1 LEAGALDPGLDA
13 LTTYKEYLHF
23 LMLTDVSIPT
33 EVAVMPVIKKQFIR
47 KLNILLV
54 SSCLIPSIVNG
65 QNIEDGEWGY
75 FGGDNKFNRYSPLDL
90 INANNVDQL
99 SIVWRRDATA
109 ASLRD
114 DYNGMGFEKN
124 LRSTPLLI
132 DGVLYAPNIFGLV
145 EAFDPATGETVWT
158 QEPYQQTLLEAAGIS
173 SRGIAHWQQGI
184 DRRLMVVRGSYLYA
198 LNPQTGEPF
207 PDFGREEPGRVNL
220 AYSAANANNFALTTS
235 PLVIGNTAVIG
246 GFLNGAG
253 DGGSRKEAAPENI
266 RGFDVRTGELK
277 WEFNVVPQAGEFGY
291 DTWEEGS
298 AEWSGDIGSW
308 CCLSADNE
316 LGIVYVPLG
325 APTSAYYGG
334 HRPGDNL
341 YANSLVALDAET
353 GKRIWHFQM
362 IHHDLWEYDN
372 SSPPILG
379 DITVNGRSIKA
390 VMQANKNGF
399 VYVFDRTNGEPV
411 WPIVET
417 PVPQSIVEG
426 EATSATQPI
435 PSKPPAFDRQ
445 GITLDDLID
454 FTPALRNQA
463 LELVDNFTLGPLY
476 TPPSPWIEGGN
487 QGTLTL
493 PNTWGAGNWN
503 TGAFDPETGMYFAV
517 SYTKTDNLG
526 IAPTTSDSAT
536 MTHTIAQGSP
546 NAPAIQGL
554 PLVKPPYGRVT
565 ALNMN
570 TGELEWSVAN
580 GDGARDHPL
589 LRDLDLPPLGIPNRP
604 APLVTKSLLFV
615 GEGSDAVVGTVP
627 GGGGAY
633 DGPDTGYD
641 ESWRWG
647 TLFRA
652 YDKSSGITVFEI
664 DLAAG
669 TTGAPMTY
677 MHEGKQYIVVA
688 VSSRA
693 TDPEWIAL
701 GLSE

>member
-1 LEAGALDPGLDA
+1 
-13 LTTYKEYLHF
+13 
-23 LMLTDVSIPT
+23 MVSISL
-33 EVAVMPVIKKQFIR
+33 IIR
-47 KLNILLV
+47 IAE
-54 SSCLIPSIVNG
+54 G
-65 QNIEDGEWGY
+65 QTIEEGAWHY
-75 FGGDNKFNRYSPLDL
+75 FGGDNKFNRYSPLDQ
-90 INANNVDQL
+90 INANNVGQL
-99 SIVWRRDATA
+99 KIVWRKDATA
-109 ASLRD
+109 AWLRD
-114 DYNGMGFEKN
+114 DYDGLGSAKN

-132 DGVLYAPNIFGLV
+132 DGVLYAQNIFGLV
-145 EAFDPATGETVWT
+145 EAFDPATGETIWT

-173 SRGIAHWQQGI
+173 SRGIAYWQRGI
-184 DRRLMVVRGSYLYA
+184 DQRLMTVRGSYLYA
-198 LNPQTGEPF
+198 LNPQTGETF

-220 AYSAANANNFALTTS
+220 AYSAENANNFALTTS

-253 DGGSRKEAAPENI
+253 DGGNRKEAAPENI
-266 RGFDVRTGELK
+266 RGFDVRTGELR
-277 WEFNVVPQAGEFGY
+277 WEFNVVPRPGEFGY
-291 DTWEEGS
+291 DTWGDGS

-341 YANSLVALDAET
+341 FANSLLALDAET
-353 GKRIWHFQM
+353 GERVWHFQM

-379 DITVNGRSIKA
+379 DITVNGRTIKA

-411 WPIVET
+411 WPIIET

-435 PSKPPAFDRQ
+435 PTKPPAFDRQ
-445 GITLDDLID
+445 GIALDDLID

-463 LELVDNFTLGPLY
+463 LELVDKFTLGPLY
-476 TPPSPWIEGGN
+476 TPPSPWIEEGN

-546 NAPAIQGL
+546 NAPAIQGI

-580 GDGARDHPL
+580 GDGPRDHPL

-604 APLVTKSLLFV
+604 APLVTKSFLFV
-615 GEGSDAVVGTVP
+615 GEGSDAVIGTVP
-627 GGGGAY
+627 GGGSSY
-633 DGPDTGYD
+633 DGPATGYD

-652 YDKSSGITVFEI
+652 YDKSSGNTVFEI
-664 DLAAG
+664 DLSAG

-693 TDPEWIAL
+693 TEPEWIAL
-701 GLSE
+701 GLSQ

>member
-1 LEAGALDPGLDA
+1 MLE
-13 LTTYKEYLHF
+13 
-23 LMLTDVSIPT
+23 
-33 EVAVMPVIKKQFIR
+33 KKNQLIR
-47 KLNILLV
+47 KLSLLLV
-54 SSCLIPSIVNG
+54 AIGLIIRIAEG
-65 QNIEDGEWGY
+65 QTIEEGAWHY
-75 FGGDNKFNRYSPLDL
+75 FGGDNKFNRYSPLDQ
-90 INANNVDQL
+90 INADSVDQL
-99 SIVWRRDATA
+99 RIVWRKDATA
-109 ASLRD
+109 AWLQD
-114 DYNGMGFEKN
+114 DYDGLGSTKN

-132 DGVLYAPNIFGLV
+132 DGVLYAQNIFGLV
-145 EAFDPATGETVWT
+145 EAFDPATGETIWT

-173 SRGIAHWQQGI
+173 SRGIAHWQRGI
-184 DRRLMVVRGSYLYA
+184 DQRLMTVRGSYLYA
-198 LNPQTGEPF
+198 LNPQTGETF

-220 AYSAANANNFALTTS
+220 AYSAENANNFALTTS

-253 DGGSRKEAAPENI
+253 DGGNRKEAAPENI
-266 RGFDVRTGELK
+266 RGFDVRTGELR
-277 WEFNVVPQAGEFGY
+277 WEFNVVPRPGEFGY
-291 DTWEEGS
+291 DTWGDGC

-341 YANSLVALDAET
+341 FANSLLALDAET
-353 GKRIWHFQM
+353 GERVWHFQM

-379 DITVNGRSIKA
+379 DITVNDRTIKA

-411 WPIVET
+411 WPIIET

-435 PSKPPAFDRQ
+435 PTKPPAFDRQ
-445 GITLDDLID
+445 GIALDDLID

-463 LELVDNFTLGPLY
+463 LEVVDKFTLGPLY

-546 NAPAIQGL
+546 NAPAIQGI

-580 GDGARDHPL
+580 GDGPRDHPL

-604 APLVTKSLLFV
+604 APLVTKSFLFV
-615 GEGSDAVVGTVP
+615 GEGSDAVIGTVP
-627 GGGGAY
+627 GGSGAY
-633 DGPDTGYD
+633 DGPATGYD

-652 YDKSSGITVFEI
+652 YDKSSGNTVFEI
-664 DLAAG
+664 DLSAG

-693 TDPEWIAL
+693 TEPEWIAL
-701 GLSE
+701 GLSQ

>member
-1 LEAGALDPGLDA
+1 
-13 LTTYKEYLHF
+13 
-23 LMLTDVSIPT
+23 MLTDVSIPT

-54 SSCLIPSIVNG
+54 SSCLIPSMVNG

-90 INANNVDQL
+90 INTNNVDQL
-99 SIVWRRDATA
+99 SIVWHRDATA

-198 LNPQTGEPF
+198 LNLQTGEPF

-220 AYSAANANNFALTTS
+220 AYSSANANNFALTTS

-379 DITVNGRSIKA
+379 DITVNDRTIKA

-580 GDGARDHPL
+580 GDGARNHPL

-652 YDKSSGITVFEI
+652 YDKSSGNTVFEI

>member
-1 LEAGALDPGLDA
+1 
-13 LTTYKEYLHF
+13 
-23 LMLTDVSIPT
+23 MLTDVSIPT

-54 SSCLIPSIVNG
+54 SSCLIPSMVNG

-90 INANNVDQL
+90 INTNNVDQL
-99 SIVWRRDATA
+99 SIVWHRDATA

-220 AYSAANANNFALTTS
+220 AYSSANANNFALTTS

>member
-1 LEAGALDPGLDA
+1 
-13 LTTYKEYLHF
+13 
-23 LMLTDVSIPT
+23 MLTDVSIPT

-54 SSCLIPSIVNG
+54 SSCLIPSMVNG

-90 INANNVDQL
+90 INTNNVDQL
-99 SIVWRRDATA
+99 SIVWHRDATA

-184 DRRLMVVRGSYLYA
+184 DRRLMAVRGSYLYA

-220 AYSAANANNFALTTS
+220 AYSSANANNFALTTS

-580 GDGARDHPL
+580 GDGARNHPL

-652 YDKSSGITVFEI
+652 YDKSSGNTVFEI

>member
-1 LEAGALDPGLDA
+1 
-13 LTTYKEYLHF
+13 
-23 LMLTDVSIPT
+23 MLTDVSIPT

-90 INANNVDQL
+90 INTNNVDQL
-99 SIVWRRDATA
+99 SIVWHRDATA

-379 DITVNGRSIKA
+379 DITVNDRTIKA

-503 TGAFDPETGMYFAV
+503 TGAFDPETGIYFAV

>member
-1 LEAGALDPGLDA
+1 
-13 LTTYKEYLHF
+13 
-23 LMLTDVSIPT
+23 MLTDVSIPT

-90 INANNVDQL
+90 INTNNVDQL
-99 SIVWRRDATA
+99 SIVWHRDATA

-114 DYNGMGFEKN
+114 NYNGMGFEKN

-435 PSKPPAFDRQ
+435 PSKPPPFDRQ

-570 TGELEWSVAN
+570 TGELEWSIAN

>member
-1 LEAGALDPGLDA
+1 
-13 LTTYKEYLHF
+13 
-23 LMLTDVSIPT
+23 MLTDVSIPT

-90 INANNVDQL
+90 INTNNVDQL
-99 SIVWRRDATA
+99 NIVWHRDATA

-379 DITVNGRSIKA
+379 DITVNDRTIKA

-570 TGELEWSVAN
+570 TGELEWSIAN

-589 LRDLDLPPLGIPNRP
+589 LRDLDLAPLGIPNRP

-652 YDKSSGITVFEI
+652 YDKSSGNTVFEI

>member
-1 LEAGALDPGLDA
+1 MQE
-13 LTTYKEYLHF
+13 
-23 LMLTDVSIPT
+23 
-33 EVAVMPVIKKQFIR
+33 KKNQLIR
-47 KLNILLV
+47 KLSRLLV
-54 SSCLIPSIVNG
+54 SISLIIQIAEG
-65 QNIEDGEWGY
+65 QTIEEGAWHY
-75 FGGDNKFNRYSPLDL
+75 FGGDNKFNRYSPLDQ

-99 SIVWRRDATA
+99 RIVWRKDATA
-109 ASLRD
+109 AWLQD
-114 DYNGMGFEKN
+114 DYDGLGSTKN

-132 DGVLYAPNIFGLV
+132 DGVLYAQNIFGLV
-145 EAFDPATGETVWT
+145 EAFDPATGETIWT

-173 SRGIAHWQQGI
+173 SRGIAHWQRGI
-184 DRRLMVVRGSYLYA
+184 DQRLMTVRGSYLYA
-198 LNPQTGEPF
+198 LNPQTGETF

-220 AYSAANANNFALTTS
+220 AYSAENANNFALTTS

-253 DGGSRKEAAPENI
+253 DGGNRKEAAPENI
-266 RGFDVRTGELK
+266 RGFDVRTGELR
-277 WEFNVVPQAGEFGY
+277 WEFNVVPRPGEFGY
-291 DTWEEGS
+291 DTWGDGS

-341 YANSLVALDAET
+341 FANSLLALDAET
-353 GKRIWHFQM
+353 GERVWHFQM

-379 DITVNGRSIKA
+379 DITVNGRTIKA

-411 WPIVET
+411 WPIIET

-435 PSKPPAFDRQ
+435 PTKPPAFDRQ
-445 GITLDDLID
+445 GIALDDLID

-463 LELVDNFTLGPLY
+463 LELVDKFTLGPLY

-546 NAPAIQGL
+546 NAPAIQGI

-580 GDGARDHPL
+580 GDGPRDHPL

-604 APLVTKSLLFV
+604 APLVTKSFLFV
-615 GEGSDAVVGTVP
+615 GEGSDAVIGTVP
-627 GGGGAY
+627 GGSGAY
-633 DGPDTGYD
+633 DGPATGYD

-652 YDKSSGITVFEI
+652 YDKSSGNTVFEI
-664 DLAAG
+664 DLLAG

-693 TDPEWIAL
+693 TEPQWIAL
-701 GLSE
+701 GLSQ

>member
-1 LEAGALDPGLDA
+1 
-13 LTTYKEYLHF
+13 
-23 LMLTDVSIPT
+23 MVSISL
-33 EVAVMPVIKKQFIR
+33 IIR
-47 KLNILLV
+47 IAE
-54 SSCLIPSIVNG
+54 G
-65 QNIEDGEWGY
+65 QTIEEGAWHY
-75 FGGDNKFNRYSPLDL
+75 FGGDNKFNRYSPLDQ

-99 SIVWRRDATA
+99 KIVWRKDATA
-109 ASLRD
+109 AWLQD
-114 DYNGMGFEKN
+114 DYDGLGSTKN

-132 DGVLYAPNIFGLV
+132 DGVLYAQNIFGLV
-145 EAFDPATGETVWT
+145 EAFDPATGETIWT

-173 SRGIAHWQQGI
+173 SRGIAYWQRGI
-184 DRRLMVVRGSYLYA
+184 DQRLMTVRGSYLYA
-198 LNPQTGEPF
+198 LNPQTGETF

-220 AYSAANANNFALTTS
+220 AYSAENANNFALTTS

-253 DGGSRKEAAPENI
+253 DGGNRKEAAPENI
-266 RGFDVRTGELK
+266 RGFDVRTGELR
-277 WEFNVVPQAGEFGY
+277 WEFDVVPRPGEFGY
-291 DTWEEGS
+291 DTWGDGS

-341 YANSLVALDAET
+341 FANSLLALDAET
-353 GKRIWHFQM
+353 GERVWHFQM

-379 DITVNGRSIKA
+379 DITVNGRTIKA

-411 WPIVET
+411 WPIIET

-435 PSKPPAFDRQ
+435 PTKPPAFDRQ
-445 GITLDDLID
+445 GIALDDLID

-463 LELVDNFTLGPLY
+463 LELVDKFTLGPLY

-546 NAPAIQGL
+546 NAPAIQEL

-580 GDGARDHPL
+580 GDGPRDHPL

-604 APLVTKSLLFV
+604 APLVTKSFLFV
-615 GEGSDAVVGTVP
+615 GEGSDAVIGTVP
-627 GGGGAY
+627 GGSSAY
-633 DGPDTGYD
+633 DGPATGYD

-652 YDKSSGITVFEI
+652 YDKSSGNTVFEI
-664 DLAAG
+664 DLSAG

-693 TDPEWIAL
+693 TEPEWIAL
-701 GLSE
+701 GLSQ

>member
-1 LEAGALDPGLDA
+1 
-13 LTTYKEYLHF
+13 
-23 LMLTDVSIPT
+23 MLTDVSIPT

-54 SSCLIPSIVNG
+54 SSCLIPSMVNG

-99 SIVWRRDATA
+99 SIVWHRDATA

-503 TGAFDPETGMYFAV
+503 TGAFDPETGIYFAV

>member
-1 LEAGALDPGLDA
+1 MLE
-13 LTTYKEYLHF
+13 
-23 LMLTDVSIPT
+23 
-33 EVAVMPVIKKQFIR
+33 KKNRFIR
-47 KLNILLV
+47 KLGLLLV
-54 SSCLIPSIVNG
+54 SISLIVQIAEG
-65 QNIEDGEWGY
+65 QTIEEGAWHY
-75 FGGDNKFNRYSPLDL
+75 FGGDNKFNRYSPLDQ

-99 SIVWRRDATA
+99 RIVWRKDATA
-109 ASLRD
+109 AWLRD
-114 DYNGMGFEKN
+114 DYDGLGSTKN

-132 DGVLYAPNIFGLV
+132 DGVLYAQNIFGLV
-145 EAFDPATGETVWT
+145 EAFDPATGETIWT

-173 SRGIAHWQQGI
+173 SRGIAYWQRGI
-184 DRRLMVVRGSYLYA
+184 DQRLMTVRGSYLYA
-198 LNPQTGEPF
+198 LNPQTGETF

-220 AYSAANANNFALTTS
+220 AYSAENANNFALTTS

-253 DGGSRKEAAPENI
+253 DGGNRKEAAPENI
-266 RGFDVRTGELK
+266 RGFDVRTGELR
-277 WEFNVVPQAGEFGY
+277 WEFNVVPRPGEFGY
-291 DTWEEGS
+291 DTWGDGS

-341 YANSLVALDAET
+341 FANSLLALDAET
-353 GKRIWHFQM
+353 GERVWHFQM

-379 DITVNGRSIKA
+379 DITVNDRTIKA

-411 WPIVET
+411 WPIIET

-435 PSKPPAFDRQ
+435 PTKPPAFDRQ
-445 GITLDDLID
+445 GIALDDLID

-463 LELVDNFTLGPLY
+463 LELVDKFTLGPLY

-546 NAPAIQGL
+546 NAPAIQGI

-580 GDGARDHPL
+580 GDGPRDHPL

-604 APLVTKSLLFV
+604 APLVTKSFLFV
-615 GEGSDAVVGTVP
+615 GEGSDAVIGTVP
-627 GGGGAY
+627 GGSGAY
-633 DGPDTGYD
+633 DGPATGYD

-652 YDKSSGITVFEI
+652 YDKSSGNTVFEI
-664 DLAAG
+664 DLSAG

-693 TDPEWIAL
+693 TEPEWIAL
-701 GLSE
+701 GLSQ

>member
-1 LEAGALDPGLDA
+1 MLE
-13 LTTYKEYLHF
+13 
-23 LMLTDVSIPT
+23 
-33 EVAVMPVIKKQFIR
+33 KKNQLIR
-47 KLNILLV
+47 KLSLLLV
-54 SSCLIPSIVNG
+54 SIGLIIRIAEG
-65 QNIEDGEWGY
+65 QTIEEGAWHY
-75 FGGDNKFNRYSPLDL
+75 FGGDNKFNRYSSLDQ
-90 INANNVDQL
+90 INADNVGQL
-99 SIVWRRDATA
+99 RIVWRKDATA
-109 ASLRD
+109 AWLQD
-114 DYNGMGFEKN
+114 DYDGLGSTKN

-132 DGVLYAPNIFGLV
+132 DGVLYAQNIFGLV
-145 EAFDPATGETVWT
+145 EAFDPATGETIWT

-173 SRGIAHWQQGI
+173 SRGIAHWQRGI
-184 DRRLMVVRGSYLYA
+184 DQRLMTVRGSYLYA
-198 LNPQTGEPF
+198 LNPQTGETF

-220 AYSAANANNFALTTS
+220 AYSAENANNFALTTS

-253 DGGSRKEAAPENI
+253 DGGNRKEAAPENI
-266 RGFDVRTGELK
+266 RGFDVRTGELR
-277 WEFNVVPQAGEFGY
+277 WEFNVVPRPGEFGY
-291 DTWEEGS
+291 DTWGDGS

-341 YANSLVALDAET
+341 FANSLLALDAET
-353 GKRIWHFQM
+353 GERVWHFQM

-379 DITVNGRSIKA
+379 DITVNGRTIKA

-411 WPIVET
+411 WPIIET

-435 PSKPPAFDRQ
+435 PTKPPAFDRQ
-445 GITLDDLID
+445 GIALDDLID

-463 LELVDNFTLGPLY
+463 LELVDKFTLGPLY

-546 NAPAIQGL
+546 NAPAIQGI

-580 GDGARDHPL
+580 GDGPRDHPL

-604 APLVTKSLLFV
+604 APLVTKSFLFV
-615 GEGSDAVVGTVP
+615 GEGSDAVIGTVP
-627 GGGGAY
+627 GGSGAY
-633 DGPDTGYD
+633 DGPATGYD

-652 YDKSSGITVFEI
+652 YDKSSGNTVFEI
-664 DLAAG
+664 DLSAG

-701 GLSE
+701 GLSQ

>member
-1 LEAGALDPGLDA
+1 
-13 LTTYKEYLHF
+13 
-23 LMLTDVSIPT
+23 ML
-33 EVAVMPVIKKQFIR
+33 KRKNQFIR
-47 KLNILLV
+47 KLSILLL
-54 SSCLIPSIVNG
+54 SIGLITRIAEG
-65 QNIEDGEWGY
+65 QTIGEGAWHY
-75 FGGDNKFNRYSPLDL
+75 FGGDNRFNRYSPLNQ
-90 INANNVDQL
+90 INANNIGQL

-114 DYNGMGFEKN
+114 DYDGLGFTKN

-132 DGVLYAPNIFGLV
+132 NGVLYAPNIFGLV
-145 EAFDPATGETVWT
+145 EAFDPASGEALWT
-158 QEPYQQTLLEAAGIS
+158 QEPYEQTLLEAAGIS
-173 SRGIAHWQQGI
+173 SRGIAHWEQGI
-184 DRRLMVVRGSYLYA
+184 DQRLMVVRGSYLYA
-198 LNPQTGEPF
+198 LNPQTGETF

-220 AYSAANANNFALTTS
+220 AYSAENANNFALTTS
-235 PLVIGNTAVIG
+235 PLVIGNIAVIG

-253 DGGSRKEAAPENI
+253 DGGNRKEAAPENI
-266 RGFDVRTGELK
+266 RGFDVRTGELR
-277 WEFNVVPQAGEFGY
+277 WEFNVVPRPGEVGY
-291 DTWEEGS
+291 ETWGDGS

-341 YANSLVALDAET
+341 FANSLLALDAET
-353 GKRIWHFQM
+353 GERVWHFQM

-411 WPIVET
+411 WPIIET

-435 PSKPPAFDRQ
+435 PTKPPAFDRQ
-445 GITLDDLID
+445 GIALDDLID
-454 FTPALRNQA
+454 FTPALRNKA
-463 LELVDNFTLGPLY
+463 LELIDNFIIGPLY

-580 GDGARDHPL
+580 GDGPSDHPL
-589 LRDLDLPPLGIPNRP
+589 LRELDLPPLGIPNRP
-604 APLVTKSLLFV
+604 APLVTKSFLFV

-633 DGPDTGYD
+633 DGPATGYD

-652 YDKSSGITVFEI
+652 YDKSSGNTVFEI
-664 DLAAG
+664 DLSAG

-693 TDPEWIAL
+693 TEPEWIAL
-701 GLSE
+701 GLSQ

>member
-1 LEAGALDPGLDA
+1 
-13 LTTYKEYLHF
+13 
-23 LMLTDVSIPT
+23 MLTDVSILT

-90 INANNVDQL
+90 INTNNVDQL
-99 SIVWRRDATA
+99 SIVWHRDATA

-132 DGVLYAPNIFGLV
+132 GGVLYAPNIFGLV

-207 PDFGREEPGRVNL
+207 PDFGREEPGRVDL

-652 YDKSSGITVFEI
+652 YDKSSGNTVFEI

>member
-1 LEAGALDPGLDA
+1 
-13 LTTYKEYLHF
+13 
-23 LMLTDVSIPT
+23 MLTDVSIPT

-54 SSCLIPSIVNG
+54 SSCLIPSMVNG

-90 INANNVDQL
+90 INTNNVDQL
-99 SIVWRRDATA
+99 SIVWHRDATA

-198 LNPQTGEPF
+198 LNLQTGEPF

-220 AYSAANANNFALTTS
+220 AYSSANANNFALTTS

-379 DITVNGRSIKA
+379 DITVNDRTIKA

-570 TGELEWSVAN
+570 TGELEWSVPN

>member
-1 LEAGALDPGLDA
+1 
-13 LTTYKEYLHF
+13 
-23 LMLTDVSIPT
+23 MR
-33 EVAVMPVIKKQFIR
+33 VIKKQFIR
-47 KLNILLV
+47 KLNILLI
-54 SSCLIPSIVNG
+54 SSCLIPLIVNG
-65 QNIEDGEWGY
+65 QNLEDGEWGY
-75 FGGDNKFNRYSPLDL
+75 FGGDNNFNRYSPVDQ
-90 INANNVDQL
+90 INAGNVDQL
-99 SIVWRRDATA
+99 SILWRRDATA
-109 ASLRD
+109 ASLRE
-114 DYNGMGFEKN
+114 DYNGMSFEKN
-124 LRSTPLLI
+124 LRSTPLLV

-145 EAFDPATGETVWT
+145 EAFDPATGETVWI
-158 QEPYQQTLLEAAGIS
+158 QEPYQQTMLEAAGIS
-173 SRGIAHWQQGI
+173 TRGIAYWQQGI

-198 LNPQTGEPF
+198 LNPETGETF
-207 PDFGREEPGRVNL
+207 ADFGREEPGRINL
-220 AYSAANANNFALTTS
+220 AYSAANANNFSLTTS

-253 DGGSRKEAAPENI
+253 DSGSRKEAAPENI
-266 RGFDVRTGELK
+266 RGFDVTNGELK

-308 CCLSADNE
+308 CCMSADDE
-316 LGIVYVPLG
+316 LGIVYVPLS

-341 YANSLVALDAET
+341 FSNSLVALDAET
-353 GKRIWHFQM
+353 GERIWHFQM

-372 SSPPILG
+372 GSPPILG
-379 DITVNGRSIKA
+379 DITVDGRTIKA

-454 FTPALRNQA
+454 FTPALRSQA
-463 LELVDNFTLGPLY
+463 LELIDNFTIGPLY
-476 TPPSPWIEGGN
+476 TPPSPWIEAGN

-493 PNTWGAGNWN
+493 PSTWGAGNWN

-517 SYTKTDNLG
+517 SYTKADNLG
-526 IAPTTSDSAT
+526 IAPTSSESAT
-536 MTHTIAQGSP
+536 MTHSLSREAPGVP
-546 NAPAIQGL
+546 NIQGI
-554 PLVKPPYGRVT
+554 PLLKPPYGRVT
-565 ALNMN
+565 ALDMN
-570 TGELEWSVAN
+570 IGELAWTVAN
-580 GDGARDHPL
+580 GDGPRDHPL
-589 LRDLDLPPLGIPNRP
+589 LKDLDLPPLGIPNRP

-627 GGGGAY
+627 GAGGAY
-633 DGPDTGYD
+633 DGPDTGFD

-652 YDKSSGITVFEI
+652 FDKSSGNTVFEI
-664 DLAAG
+664 DLSAG

-688 VSSRA
+688 VSSQA
-693 TDPEWIAL
+693 TEPEWVAL
-701 GLSE
+701 GLSQ

>member
-1 LEAGALDPGLDA
+1 
-13 LTTYKEYLHF
+13 
-23 LMLTDVSIPT
+23 
-33 EVAVMPVIKKQFIR
+33 MPEKKNQLIR
-47 KLNILLV
+47 KLSLLLV
-54 SSCLIPSIVNG
+54 QISLIIQIAEG
-65 QNIEDGEWGY
+65 QTIEEGAWHY
-75 FGGDNKFNRYSPLDL
+75 FGGDNKFNRYSPLDQ
-90 INANNVDQL
+90 INANNVGQIK
-99 SIVWRRDATA
+99 IVWRKDATA
-109 ASLRD
+109 AWLQD
-114 DYNGMGFEKN
+114 DYDGLGSTKN

-132 DGVLYAPNIFGLV
+132 DDVLYAHNIFGLV
-145 EAFDPATGETVWT
+145 EAFDPATGETIWT
-158 QEPYQQTLLEAAGIS
+158 QDPYQQTLLEAAGIS
-173 SRGIAHWQQGI
+173 SRGIAHWQRGI
-184 DRRLMVVRGSYLYA
+184 DQRLMTVRGSYLYA
-198 LNPQTGEPF
+198 LNPQTGETF
-207 PDFGREEPGRVNL
+207 PGFGREEPGRVNL
-220 AYSAANANNFALTTS
+220 AYSAENANNFALTTS
-235 PLVIGNTAVIG
+235 PLVIGNTAIIG

-253 DGGSRKEAAPENI
+253 DGGNRKEAAPENI
-266 RGFDVRTGELK
+266 RGFDVRTGELR
-277 WEFNVVPQAGEFGY
+277 WEFNVVPRPGEFGY
-291 DTWEEGS
+291 DTWGDGS

-341 YANSLVALDAET
+341 FANSLLALDAET
-353 GKRIWHFQM
+353 GERVWHFQM

-379 DITVNGRSIKA
+379 DITVNGRTIKA

-411 WPIVET
+411 WPIIET

-435 PSKPPAFDRQ
+435 PTKPPAFDRQ
-445 GITLDDLID
+445 GIALDDLID

-463 LELVDNFTLGPLY
+463 LELVDKFTLGPLY

-580 GDGARDHPL
+580 GDGPRDHPL

-615 GEGSDAVVGTVP
+615 GEGSDAVIGTVP
-627 GGGGAY
+627 GGGNAY
-633 DGPDTGYD
+633 DGPATAYD

-652 YDKSSGITVFEI
+652 YDKSSGNTVFEI
-664 DLAAG
+664 DLSAG

-693 TDPEWIAL
+693 TEPEWIAL
-701 GLSE
+701 GLSQ

>member
-1 LEAGALDPGLDA
+1 MA
-13 LTTYKEYLHF
+13 TIQRKN
-23 LMLTDVSIPT
+23 
-33 EVAVMPVIKKQFIR
+33 QFIR
-47 KLNILLV
+47 KLSILLV
-54 SSCLIPSIVNG
+54 SIGLITRIAEG
-65 QNIEDGEWGY
+65 QTIEEGAWRY

-90 INANNVDQL
+90 INTNNVDQL
-99 SIVWRRDATA
+99 SIVWHRDATA

-379 DITVNGRSIKA
+379 DITVNGRTIKA

-570 TGELEWSVAN
+570 TGELEWSIAN

-627 GGGGAY
+627 GGGSAY

-652 YDKSSGITVFEI
+652 YDKSSGNTVFEI

>member
-207 PDFGREEPGRVNL
+207 PDFGREEPGRINL

>member
-1 LEAGALDPGLDA
+1 
-13 LTTYKEYLHF
+13 
-23 LMLTDVSIPT
+23 MLTDVSIPT

-54 SSCLIPSIVNG
+54 SSCLIPSMVNG

-90 INANNVDQL
+90 INTNNVDQL
-99 SIVWRRDATA
+99 SIVWHRDATA

-132 DGVLYAPNIFGLV
+132 GGVLYAPNIFGLV

-220 AYSAANANNFALTTS
+220 AYSSANANNFALTTS
-235 PLVIGNTAVIG
+235 PLVIGNTTVIG

-487 QGTLTL
+487 QGTRTL

-570 TGELEWSVAN
+570 TGELEWAVAN

-627 GGGGAY
+627 GGVGAY

>member
-1 LEAGALDPGLDA
+1 
-13 LTTYKEYLHF
+13 
-23 LMLTDVSIPT
+23 MLTDVSIPT

-54 SSCLIPSIVNG
+54 SSCLIPSMVNG

-90 INANNVDQL
+90 INTNNVDQL
-99 SIVWRRDATA
+99 SIVWHRDATA

-198 LNPQTGEPF
+198 LNLQTGEPF

-220 AYSAANANNFALTTS
+220 AYSSANANNFALTTS

-379 DITVNGRSIKA
+379 DITVNDRTIKA

-652 YDKSSGITVFEI
+652 YDKSSGNTVFEI

>member
-1 LEAGALDPGLDA
+1 
-13 LTTYKEYLHF
+13 
-23 LMLTDVSIPT
+23 MLTDVSIPT

-90 INANNVDQL
+90 INTNNVDQL
-99 SIVWRRDATA
+99 SIVWHRDATA

-503 TGAFDPETGMYFAV
+503 TGAFDPETGIYFAV

-652 YDKSSGITVFEI
+652 YDKSSGNTVFEI

>member
-1 LEAGALDPGLDA
+1 MLE
-13 LTTYKEYLHF
+13 
-23 LMLTDVSIPT
+23 
-33 EVAVMPVIKKQFIR
+33 KKNQLIR
-47 KLNILLV
+47 KLSLLLV
-54 SSCLIPSIVNG
+54 SISLIIRIAEG
-65 QNIEDGEWGY
+65 QTIEEGAWHY
-75 FGGDNKFNRYSPLDL
+75 FGGDNKFNRYSPLDQ

-99 SIVWRRDATA
+99 KIVWRKDATA
-109 ASLRD
+109 AWLQD
-114 DYNGMGFEKN
+114 DYDGLGSTKN

-132 DGVLYAPNIFGLV
+132 DGVLYAQNIFGLV
-145 EAFDPATGETVWT
+145 EAFDPATGETIWT

-173 SRGIAHWQQGI
+173 SRGIAYWQRGI
-184 DRRLMVVRGSYLYA
+184 DQRLMTVRGSYLYA
-198 LNPQTGEPF
+198 LNPQTGETF

-220 AYSAANANNFALTTS
+220 AYSAENANNFALTTS

-253 DGGSRKEAAPENI
+253 DGGNRKEAAPENI
-266 RGFDVRTGELK
+266 RGFDVRTGELR
-277 WEFNVVPQAGEFGY
+277 WEFNVVPRPGEFGY
-291 DTWEEGS
+291 DTWGDGS

-341 YANSLVALDAET
+341 FANSLLALDAET
-353 GKRIWHFQM
+353 GERVWHFQM

-379 DITVNGRSIKA
+379 DITVNGRTIKA

-411 WPIVET
+411 WPIIET

-435 PSKPPAFDRQ
+435 PTKPPAFDRQ
-445 GITLDDLID
+445 GIALDDLID

-463 LELVDNFTLGPLY
+463 LELVDKFTLGPLY

-546 NAPAIQGL
+546 NAPAIQGI

-580 GDGARDHPL
+580 GDGPRDHPL

-604 APLVTKSLLFV
+604 APLVTKSFLFV
-615 GEGSDAVVGTVP
+615 GEGSDAVIGTVP
-627 GGGGAY
+627 GGSGAY
-633 DGPDTGYD
+633 DGPATGYD

-652 YDKSSGITVFEI
+652 YDKSSGNTVFEI
-664 DLAAG
+664 DLSAG

-693 TDPEWIAL
+693 TEPEWIAL
-701 GLSE
+701 GLSQ

>member
-1 LEAGALDPGLDA
+1 MLE
-13 LTTYKEYLHF
+13 
-23 LMLTDVSIPT
+23 
-33 EVAVMPVIKKQFIR
+33 KKNRFIR
-47 KLNILLV
+47 KLSLLLV
-54 SSCLIPSIVNG
+54 SISLIVQIAEG
-65 QNIEDGEWGY
+65 QTIEEGAWHY
-75 FGGDNKFNRYSPLDL
+75 FGGDNKFNRYSPLDQ

-99 SIVWRRDATA
+99 RIVWRKDATA
-109 ASLRD
+109 AWLQD
-114 DYNGMGFEKN
+114 DYDGLGSTKN

-132 DGVLYAPNIFGLV
+132 DGVLYAQNIFGLV
-145 EAFDPATGETVWT
+145 EAFDPATGETIWT

-173 SRGIAHWQQGI
+173 SRGIAHWQRGI
-184 DRRLMVVRGSYLYA
+184 DQRLMTVRGSYLYA
-198 LNPQTGEPF
+198 LNPQTGETF

-220 AYSAANANNFALTTS
+220 AYSAENANNFALTTS

-253 DGGSRKEAAPENI
+253 DGGNRKEAAPENI
-266 RGFDVRTGELK
+266 RGFDVRTGELR
-277 WEFNVVPQAGEFGY
+277 WEFNVVPRPGEFGY
-291 DTWEEGS
+291 DTWGDGS

-341 YANSLVALDAET
+341 FANSLLALDAET
-353 GKRIWHFQM
+353 GERVWHFQM

-379 DITVNGRSIKA
+379 DITVNGRTIKA

-411 WPIVET
+411 WPIIET

-435 PSKPPAFDRQ
+435 PTKPPAFDRQ
-445 GITLDDLID
+445 GIALDDLID

-463 LELVDNFTLGPLY
+463 LELVDKFTLGPLY

-546 NAPAIQGL
+546 NAPAIQGI

-580 GDGARDHPL
+580 GDGPRDHPL

-604 APLVTKSLLFV
+604 APLVTKSFLFV
-615 GEGSDAVVGTVP
+615 GEGSDAVIGTVP
-627 GGGGAY
+627 GGSGAY
-633 DGPDTGYD
+633 DGPATGYD

-652 YDKSSGITVFEI
+652 YDKSSGNTVFEI
-664 DLAAG
+664 DLSAG

-693 TDPEWIAL
+693 TEPEWIAL
-701 GLSE
+701 GLSQ

>member
-1 LEAGALDPGLDA
+1 MLE
-13 LTTYKEYLHF
+13 
-23 LMLTDVSIPT
+23 
-33 EVAVMPVIKKQFIR
+33 KKNQLIR
-47 KLNILLV
+47 KLSLLLV
-54 SSCLIPSIVNG
+54 SISLIIQIAEG
-65 QNIEDGEWGY
+65 QTIEEGAWHY
-75 FGGDNKFNRYSPLDL
+75 FGGDNKFNRYSPLDQ

-99 SIVWRRDATA
+99 RIVWRKDATA
-109 ASLRD
+109 AWLRD
-114 DYNGMGFEKN
+114 DYDGLGSTKN

-132 DGVLYAPNIFGLV
+132 DGVLYAQNIFGLV
-145 EAFDPATGETVWT
+145 EAFDPATGETIWT

-173 SRGIAHWQQGI
+173 SRGIAHWQRGI
-184 DRRLMVVRGSYLYA
+184 DQRLMTVRGSYLYA
-198 LNPQTGEPF
+198 LNPQTGETF

-220 AYSAANANNFALTTS
+220 AYSAENANNFALTTS

-253 DGGSRKEAAPENI
+253 DGGNRKEAAPENI
-266 RGFDVRTGELK
+266 RGFDVRTGELR
-277 WEFNVVPQAGEFGY
+277 WEFNVVPRPGEFGY
-291 DTWEEGS
+291 DTWGDGS

-341 YANSLVALDAET
+341 FANSLLALDAET
-353 GKRIWHFQM
+353 GERVWHFQM

-379 DITVNGRSIKA
+379 DITVNGRTIKA

-411 WPIVET
+411 WPIIET

-435 PSKPPAFDRQ
+435 PTKPPAFDRQ
-445 GITLDDLID
+445 GIALDDLID

-463 LELVDNFTLGPLY
+463 LELVDKFTLGPLY

-546 NAPAIQGL
+546 NAPAIQGI

-570 TGELEWSVAN
+570 TGALEWSVAN
-580 GDGARDHPL
+580 GDGPRDHPL

-604 APLVTKSLLFV
+604 APLVTKSFLFV
-615 GEGSDAVVGTVP
+615 GEGSDAVIGTVP
-627 GGGGAY
+627 GGSGAY
-633 DGPDTGYD
+633 DGPATGYD

-652 YDKSSGITVFEI
+652 YDKSSGNTVFEI
-664 DLAAG
+664 DLSAG

-693 TDPEWIAL
+693 TEPEWIAL
-701 GLSE
+701 GLSQ

>member
-1 LEAGALDPGLDA
+1 
-13 LTTYKEYLHF
+13 
-23 LMLTDVSIPT
+23 
-33 EVAVMPVIKKQFIR
+33 MPVIKKQFIR

-90 INANNVDQL
+90 INTNNVDQL

-476 TPPSPWIEGGN
+476 TPPSPWIGGGN

-580 GDGARDHPL
+580 GDGPRDHPL

>member
-1 LEAGALDPGLDA
+1 
-13 LTTYKEYLHF
+13 
-23 LMLTDVSIPT
+23 MLTDVSIPT

-54 SSCLIPSIVNG
+54 SSCLIPSMVNG

-90 INANNVDQL
+90 INTNNVDQL
-99 SIVWRRDATA
+99 SIVWHRDATA

-220 AYSAANANNFALTTS
+220 AYSSANANNFALTTS

-445 GITLDDLID
+445 GITLNDLID

-570 TGELEWSVAN
+570 TGELEWSIAN

>member
-1 LEAGALDPGLDA
+1 
-13 LTTYKEYLHF
+13 
-23 LMLTDVSIPT
+23 MLTDVSIPT

-54 SSCLIPSIVNG
+54 SSCLIPSMVNG

-90 INANNVDQL
+90 INTNNVDQL
-99 SIVWRRDATA
+99 SIVWHRDATA

-220 AYSAANANNFALTTS
+220 AYSSANANNFALTTS

-503 TGAFDPETGMYFAV
+503 TGAFDPETGIYFAV

-580 GDGARDHPL
+580 GDGARNHPL

>member
-1 LEAGALDPGLDA
+1 
-13 LTTYKEYLHF
+13 
-23 LMLTDVSIPT
+23 MR
-33 EVAVMPVIKKQFIR
+33 VIKKQFIR
-47 KLNILLV
+47 KLNILLI
-54 SSCLIPSIVNG
+54 SSCLIPLIVNG
-65 QNIEDGEWGY
+65 QNLEDGEWGY
-75 FGGDNKFNRYSPLDL
+75 FGGDNNFNRYSPVDQ
-90 INANNVDQL
+90 INAGNVDQL
-99 SIVWRRDATA
+99 SILWRRDATA
-109 ASLRD
+109 ASLRE
-114 DYNGMGFEKN
+114 DYNGMSFEKN
-124 LRSTPLLI
+124 LRSTPLLV

-145 EAFDPATGETVWT
+145 EAFDPATGETVWI
-158 QEPYQQTLLEAAGIS
+158 QEPYQQTMLEAAGIS
-173 SRGIAHWQQGI
+173 TRGIAYWQQGI
-184 DRRLMVVRGSYLYA
+184 GRRLMVVRGSYLYA
-198 LNPQTGEPF
+198 LNPETGETF
-207 PDFGREEPGRVNL
+207 ADFGREEPGRINL
-220 AYSAANANNFALTTS
+220 AYSAANANNFSLTTS

-253 DGGSRKEAAPENI
+253 DSGSRKEAAPENI
-266 RGFDVRTGELK
+266 RGFDVTNGELK

-308 CCLSADNE
+308 CCMSADDE
-316 LGIVYVPLG
+316 LGIVYVPLS

-341 YANSLVALDAET
+341 FSNSLVALDAET
-353 GKRIWHFQM
+353 GERIWHFQM

-372 SSPPILG
+372 GSPPILG
-379 DITVNGRSIKA
+379 DITVDGRTIKA

-454 FTPALRNQA
+454 FTPALRSQA
-463 LELVDNFTLGPLY
+463 LELIDNFTIGPLY
-476 TPPSPWIEGGN
+476 TPPSPWIEAGN

-493 PNTWGAGNWN
+493 PSTWGAGNWN

-517 SYTKTDNLG
+517 SYTKADNLG
-526 IAPTTSDSAT
+526 IAPTSSESAT
-536 MTHTIAQGSP
+536 MTHSLSREAPGVP
-546 NAPAIQGL
+546 NIQGI
-554 PLVKPPYGRVT
+554 PLLKPPYGRVT
-565 ALNMN
+565 ALDMN
-570 TGELEWSVAN
+570 TGELAWTVAN
-580 GDGARDHPL
+580 GDGPRDHPL
-589 LRDLDLPPLGIPNRP
+589 LKDLDLPPLGIPNRP

-627 GGGGAY
+627 GAGGAY
-633 DGPDTGYD
+633 DGPDTGFD

-652 YDKSSGITVFEI
+652 FDKSSGNTVFEI
-664 DLAAG
+664 DLSAG

-688 VSSRA
+688 VSSQA
-693 TDPEWIAL
+693 TEPEWVAL
-701 GLSE
+701 GLSQ